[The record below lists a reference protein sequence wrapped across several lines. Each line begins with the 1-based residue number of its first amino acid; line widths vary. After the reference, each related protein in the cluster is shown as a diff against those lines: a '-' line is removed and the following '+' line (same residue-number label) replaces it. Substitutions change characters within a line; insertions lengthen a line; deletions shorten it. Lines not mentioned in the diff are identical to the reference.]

1 MDDKKEDE
9 NNLSLD
15 DVKEDG
21 NDHQLRTAFNYFDKS
36 GKGSIGKSDLKSL
49 LKNMKVEPTDEELDD
64 ILNDVDADGNGII
77 EFKEFKAFMTREM
90 SEAQRLKEIFEL
102 FDKDGDGFITIPEL
116 KGTLKQAAYNITDEG
131 IKMIMK
137 EADINQDG
145 KISFEEFKIF
155 FKNKSLKK

>member
-1 MDDKKEDE
+1 MDEKKEDG

-15 DVKEDG
+15 DEKEDG
-21 NDHQLRTAFNYFDKS
+21 MDDRLRTAFNMFDKS
-36 GKGSIGKSDLKSL
+36 GKGSIGKADLKSL
-49 LKNMKVEPTDEELDD
+49 LTNMKVELTDEELKD

-90 SEAQRLKEIFEL
+90 SEAQRLMEIFEL
-102 FDKDGDGFITIPEL
+102 FDSDGDGFISIPEL
-116 KGTLKQAAYNITDEG
+116 KGTLKQCEYDVTEEG
-131 IKMIMK
+131 IRMIMK